1 MWIENERLD
10 ERVDYEDRGNQVI
23 LKVRSGTLDD
33 DDLNDI
39 INAIDLL
46 LDMLSGSKVKSKFKL
61 GSLSSRFNRVKVMFD
76 KVADEVRE
84 QQNSEL
90 QKGEV
95 PDGAPH
101 RPGGD
106 LGHRVPEPGAVLPPR
121 RLLHGVPWKGSRPR
135 RLHPP

>member
-90 QKGEV
+90 Q
-95 PDGAPH
+95 
-101 RPGGD
+101 
-106 LGHRVPEPGAVLPPR
+106 
-121 RLLHGVPWKGSRPR
+121 
-135 RLHPP
+135 

>member
-61 GSLSSRFNRVKVMFD
+61 GSLASRFNRVKVMFD

-90 QKGEV
+90 Q
-95 PDGAPH
+95 
-101 RPGGD
+101 
-106 LGHRVPEPGAVLPPR
+106 
-121 RLLHGVPWKGSRPR
+121 
-135 RLHPP
+135 